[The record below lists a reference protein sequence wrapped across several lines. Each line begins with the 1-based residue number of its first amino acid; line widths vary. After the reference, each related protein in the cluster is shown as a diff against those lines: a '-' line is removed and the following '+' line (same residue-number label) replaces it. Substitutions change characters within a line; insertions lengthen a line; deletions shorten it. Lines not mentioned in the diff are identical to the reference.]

1 MADHHLTLPLLFY
14 GNLAVLMESD
24 WGAEPCERRNPK
36 ANT

>member
-1 MADHHLTLPLLFY
+1 MAVHNLTLPLLFY
-14 GNLAVLMESD
+14 GDPAVLMESE